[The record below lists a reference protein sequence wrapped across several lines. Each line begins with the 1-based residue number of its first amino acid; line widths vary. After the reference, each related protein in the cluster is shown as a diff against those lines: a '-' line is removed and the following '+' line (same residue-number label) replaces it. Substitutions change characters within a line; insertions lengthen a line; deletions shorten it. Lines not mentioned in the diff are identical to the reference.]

1 MEIKNTGDVHAI
13 FRYKGKL
20 ILRTKRSFGSK
31 SLDGNI
37 PRFIRQQMKLNPSQ
51 FKDLIDCP
59 LTLEKYI
66 LPLNKTQQ
74 IAYNTTNYNK
84 LENEDEKGRNE
95 FFRLAS
101 TI

>member
-1 MEIKNTGDVHAI
+1 M
-13 FRYKGKL
+13 Y
-20 ILRTKRSFGSK
+20 
-31 SLDGNI
+31 
-37 PRFIRQQMKLNPSQ
+37 
-51 FKDLIDCP
+51 
-59 LTLEKYI
+59 

-74 IAYNTTNYNK
+74 IAYNITNYNK